1 MPSEPFFCSI
11 YVCKWATKQTLVASK
26 CTVTQD
32 PIKMKYTSQQLNY
45 FRACY
50 IAFNLIPE
58 GLRTIFK
65 QQWDFL
71 YKATPFGKWKDISQ
85 NGCDFYNRE
94 SPINRRKN
102 SRLLAMI
109 QRGNMAEW
117 DTVCLFF
124 AILYSDTIGSTLS
137 PVVRKG
143 VDDLRQFRNDIA
155 HTCDAE
161 LTDADFQ
168 CYVARVMNAFTS
180 LGLPVNKIEDIKN
193 QTDFPTVDSNALK
206 VQADNLNADVQT
218 KEQEAAYN
226 LTSELQSKKK
236 EVETLTHEINSK
248 VESFCILPFKPSH
261 PIIRRVNDVTRIMKK
276 LDELQNDS
284 KGVISTVYLSGIPG
298 CGKSQIA
305 RQVGQ
310 EIFDKRWR
318 EGEDLTFVASLNA
331 ETLDSL
337 AESYCSLAR
346 HFGITDNALANL
358 EASRNLPE
366 KIEYLKTL
374 IFSKTKHFS
383 NWLIIADN
391 VVDLSSVR
399 GDLPPSG
406 GKELG
411 HGQVLIT
418 TQDISSIPVNA
429 PLTYHE
435 SLSKG
440 MYPDEAVNLLRH
452 VSEIQNQEE
461 AEKVAEVLE
470 YHPLALVA
478 AAFYVQTV
486 VVNFSPN
493 YSWANYLRM
502 ETPRR
507 LGFPCH
513 ISLAVEELIRTD
525 RFFKH
530 LFTLLSLHAPEPLN
544 EGEAINHI
552 MNMEEC
558 VDEVD
563 EKQIRTRFRKCSL
576 LLYEQLSGGNVIRVH
591 PIVLDSIKNVI
602 GAYPES
608 QKPLVPSEIKARGRK
623 AMLAYESALKTGK
636 VKVYRARIMFIGQ
649 DRAGKTSLKN
659 SFLGLSFDP
668 KQQSTDG
675 IELDLSK
682 FEVDVDQV
690 SNWKRTDEKQGVSKF
705 VPNLV
710 RMVAGKL
717 EQEEIEVDPAQE
729 KTVSQV
735 SVSKERLTK

>member
-1 MPSEPFFCSI
+1 M
-11 YVCKWATKQTLVASK
+11 
-26 CTVTQD
+26 VTQD
-32 PIKMKYTSQQLNY
+32 PIKMKYTSEQLNY

-50 IAFNLIPE
+50 IAFSLIPE
-58 GLRTIFK
+58 GLRTVFK
-65 QQWDFL
+65 QEWDFL
-71 YKATPFGKWKDISQ
+71 YKATLFGEWKDTPQ
-85 NGCDFYNRE
+85 NGHDFYNKE
-94 SPINRRKN
+94 SRSSRKKN
-102 SRLLAMI
+102 QRLLATI
-109 QRGNMAEW
+109 QEGNTAEW
-117 DTVCLFF
+117 DTVCLCF
-124 AILYSDTIGSTLS
+124 AILYSDTIGRTLS
-137 PVVRKG
+137 PAVGKE
-143 VDDLRQFRNDIA
+143 VDDLRRFRNDLA
-155 HTCDAE
+155 HTTEAG
-161 LTDADFQ
+161 LTDADFRWF
-168 CYVARVMNAFTS
+168 VDRVLNAFTS
-180 LGLPVNKIEDIKN
+180 LGLPVNKINDIKH

-206 VQADNLNADVQT
+206 VQADNFQADLQT
-218 KEQEAAYN
+218 KEIEAYI

-236 EVETLTHEINSK
+236 EVETLTHEINSR
-248 VESFCILPFKPSH
+248 VESFCILTFKPSH
-261 PIIRRVNDVTRIMKK
+261 PIIRRVNDVTKIMKK
-276 LDELQNDS
+276 LDELQNES
-284 KGVISTVYLSGIPG
+284 KGAISTVYLSGFPG

-310 EIFDKRWR
+310 EIFEKRWR
-318 EGEDLTFVASLNA
+318 EGEDLTFVATLNA
-331 ETLDSL
+331 DTLDSL
-337 AESYCSLAR
+337 AESYCCLAR

-358 EASRNLPE
+358 EASRNVPE

-374 IFSKTKHFS
+374 IFSKTKQFS
-383 NWLIIADN
+383 NWLMIVDN

-399 GDLPPSG
+399 GDLPPNG
-406 GKELG
+406 RKELG

-440 MYPDEAVNLLRH
+440 MHPDEAVNLLRH

-470 YHPLALVA
+470 YHPLALAA
-478 AAFYVQTV
+478 AAFYVRTV
-486 VVNFSPN
+486 VVNGSPN
-493 YSWANYLRM
+493 YCWANYLRI
-502 ETPRR
+502 ETLRR

-525 RFFKH
+525 RLFKH
-530 LFTLLSLHAPEPLN
+530 LFTLLSLHAPKPLN
-544 EGEAINHI
+544 EGAAINHV
-552 MNMEEC
+552 MNVEEC

-591 PIVLDSIKNVI
+591 PIVLDAIKNGI
-602 GAYPES
+602 GACPES

-623 AMLAYESALKTGK
+623 AMLAYENALKTGK

-682 FEVDVDQV
+682 FEVDVDQI

-717 EQEEIEVDPAQE
+717 EQEETKVDPAQDDKKE

-735 SVSKERLTK
+735 SVFK

>member
-1 MPSEPFFCSI
+1 M
-11 YVCKWATKQTLVASK
+11 
-26 CTVTQD
+26 VTQD

-45 FRACY
+45 FRSCY
-50 IAFNLIPE
+50 IALNLIPE
-58 GLRTIFK
+58 GLRTVFK
-65 QQWDFL
+65 QEWDFL
-71 YKATPFGKWKDISQ
+71 YKATAFGEWKDTPK
-85 NGCDFYNRE
+85 NGLDFYNRE
-94 SPINRRKN
+94 SRSTHRRN
-102 SRLLAMI
+102 ARVLATI
-109 QRGNMAEW
+109 QEGNTAEW
-117 DTVCLFF
+117 DTSCLFF
-124 AILYSDTIGSTLS
+124 AILFSDTIGCTLS
-137 PVVRKG
+137 PGVRG
-143 VDDLRQFRNDIA
+143 AVDDLRQCRNEIA
-155 HTCDAE
+155 HTSEAG
-161 LTDADFQ
+161 LTDADFR
-168 CYVARVMNAFTS
+168 YFVDRVLNAFQS
-180 LGLPVNKIEDIKN
+180 LGLPVNKINDIKF

-206 VQADNLNADVQT
+206 VQADNFQADNFQADLQT
-218 KEQEAAYN
+218 KEIEAYI

-248 VESFCILPFKPSH
+248 VESFCILTSCKPSH

-318 EGEDLTFVASLNA
+318 EGEDLTFVATLNA

-337 AESYCSLAR
+337 AKSYCRLAR
-346 HFGITDNALANL
+346 HFGITDNALAKL

-374 IFSKTKHFS
+374 IFSKTKQFS
-383 NWLIIADN
+383 NWLIIVDN
-391 VVDLSSVR
+391 VVDLSSVQ
-399 GDLPPSG
+399 GVLPPSG
-406 GKELG
+406 RKELG
-411 HGQVLIT
+411 HGQVFIT

-440 MYPDEAVNLLRH
+440 MHPDEAVNLLRH

-478 AAFYVQTV
+478 AAFYVRTV
-486 VVNFSPN
+486 VVNGSPN
-493 YSWANYLRM
+493 YCWANYLRI
-502 ETPRR
+502 ETLRR
-507 LGFPCH
+507 LRFPCH

-525 RFFKH
+525 RLFKH

-544 EGEAINHI
+544 EGAAINHV

-558 VDEVD
+558 VDKVD

-591 PIVLDSIKNVI
+591 PIVLDAIKNGI
-602 GAYPES
+602 GACPES

-623 AMLAYESALKTGK
+623 AMLAYENALKTGK

-690 SNWKRTDEKQGVSKF
+690 SNWKRADEKQGVSKF

-717 EQEEIEVDPAQE
+717 EQEETEVDPAQDDKKE

-735 SVSKERLTK
+735 SVSK

>member
-1 MPSEPFFCSI
+1 M
-11 YVCKWATKQTLVASK
+11 
-26 CTVTQD
+26 VTQD
-32 PIKMKYTSQQLNY
+32 PIKMKYTSEQLNY

-50 IAFNLIPE
+50 IAFNLIAE
-58 GLRTIFK
+58 GLRTVFK
-65 QQWDFL
+65 QEWDFR
-71 YKATPFGKWKDISQ
+71 YKATLFGEWKDTPQ
-85 NGCDFYNRE
+85 NGHDFYNRE
-94 SPINRRKN
+94 SKSSLRKHY
-102 SRLLAMI
+102 RALRTI
-109 QRGNMAEW
+109 QNGNTAEW

-124 AILYSDTIGSTLS
+124 AILYSDAIGCTLS
-137 PVVRKG
+137 PAVRRA
-143 VDDLRQFRNDIA
+143 VDDLRQFRNEIA
-155 HTCDAE
+155 HTFEAE

-168 CYVARVMNAFTS
+168 SYVGRVLNAFTS
-180 LGLPVNKIEDIKN
+180 LGLPVNKINDIKY

-206 VQADNLNADVQT
+206 VQADNLNADLQT
-218 KEQEAAYN
+218 KEKEAYN

-236 EVETLTHEINSK
+236 EVEPLTHEINSK
-248 VESFCILPFKPSH
+248 VESFCILTFKPSH
-261 PIIRRVNDVTRIMKK
+261 PIIRRVNDVTKIMKK

-284 KGVISTVYLSGIPG
+284 KGAISTVYLSGIPG

-318 EGEDLTFVASLNA
+318 EGEDLTFVATLNA

-374 IFSKTKHFS
+374 IFSKTKQFS
-383 NWLIIADN
+383 NWLIIVDN
-391 VVDLSSVR
+391 VVDLSSVQ

-406 GKELG
+406 RKELG

-440 MYPDEAVNLLRH
+440 MHPDEAVNLLRH

-461 AEKVAEVLE
+461 AEKVAKVLE
-470 YHPLALVA
+470 YQPLALVA

-486 VVNFSPN
+486 VVNGSPN
-493 YSWANYLRM
+493 YCWANYLRM

-525 RFFKH
+525 RLFKH

-544 EGEAINHI
+544 EGAAINHI

-591 PIVLDSIKNVI
+591 PIVLDAIKNGI
-602 GAYPES
+602 GACPES
-608 QKPLVPSEIKARGRK
+608 QKPQVPSEIKARGRK
-623 AMLAYESALKTGK
+623 AILAYENALKTGK

-675 IELDLSK
+675 IETDLSK

-705 VPNLV
+705 LPNLV

-717 EQEEIEVDPAQE
+717 EQEETKVDPAQDDKKE

-735 SVSKERLTK
+735 SVFK

>member
-1 MPSEPFFCSI
+1 M
-11 YVCKWATKQTLVASK
+11 
-26 CTVTQD
+26 VTQD
-32 PIKMKYTSQQLNY
+32 PNKMKYTSEQLNY
-45 FRACY
+45 FRACH
-50 IAFNLIPE
+50 IALNLIPE
-58 GLRTIFK
+58 GLRTVFK
-65 QQWDFL
+65 QEWDFL
-71 YKATPFGKWKDISQ
+71 YKATLFGEWKDTPQ
-85 NGCDFYNRE
+85 NGYDFYNKE
-94 SPINRRKN
+94 SRKSHARN
-102 SRLLAMI
+102 ARLLATI
-109 QRGNMAEW
+109 QGGNTAEW
-117 DTVCLFF
+117 DTVCLIF
-124 AILYSDTIGSTLS
+124 AVLYSDTIGSTLS
-137 PVVRKG
+137 PAVRKE
-143 VDDLRQFRNDIA
+143 VDDLRQFRNDLA
-155 HTCDAE
+155 HTLKAE

-206 VQADNLNADVQT
+206 VQADNLNADLQT
-218 KEQEAAYN
+218 KEQEAYN

-236 EVETLTHEINSK
+236 EVETLTHDINSK
-248 VESFCILPFKPSH
+248 VESFCILTSCKPSH

-318 EGEDLTFVASLNA
+318 EGEDLTFVATLNA

-337 AESYCSLAR
+337 AKSYCRLAR

-374 IFSKTKHFS
+374 IFSKTKQFS
-383 NWLIIADN
+383 NWLIIVDN
-391 VVDLSSVR
+391 VVDLSSVQ

-406 GKELG
+406 RKELG

-429 PLTYHE
+429 DLTYHE

-440 MYPDEAVNLLRH
+440 MHLDEAVNLLRH
-452 VSEIQNQEE
+452 VSKIQNQEE

-486 VVNFSPN
+486 VVNGSPN
-493 YSWANYLRM
+493 YCWANYLRM

-513 ISLAVEELIRTD
+513 ISLAVEELIRSD

-544 EGEAINHI
+544 EGAAINHI

-576 LLYEQLSGGNVIRVH
+576 LLYEQLSGGNVVRVH
-591 PIVLDSIKNVI
+591 PIVLDAIKNVI

-608 QKPLVPSEIKARGRK
+608 QTPQFPSEIKARGRK
-623 AMLAYESALKTGK
+623 AMLAYENALKTGN

-659 SFLGLSFDP
+659 SFLGLPFDRE
-668 KQQSTDG
+668 QQSTDG

-682 FEVDVDQV
+682 FEVAVDQV
-690 SNWKRTDEKQGVSKF
+690 SNWKRTDEKLGVSKF
-705 VPNLV
+705 AHSLA

-717 EQEEIEVDPAQE
+717 EQEQTEDE
-729 KTVSQV
+729 KMEKAMGQV
-735 SVSKERLTK
+735 SVSN

>member
-1 MPSEPFFCSI
+1 M
-11 YVCKWATKQTLVASK
+11 
-26 CTVTQD
+26 VTQD
-32 PIKMKYTSQQLNY
+32 LIKMKYTSEQLNY

-50 IAFNLIPE
+50 IAFNLIAE
-58 GLRTIFK
+58 GLRTVFK
-65 QQWDFL
+65 QEWDFL
-71 YKATPFGKWKDISQ
+71 FKVTPFGEWKDTPQ
-85 NGCDFYNRE
+85 NGRGFYNNE
-94 SPINRRKN
+94 SRINRKRYG
-102 SRLLAMI
+102 RLLAII
-109 QRGNMAEW
+109 QSGNTADW
-117 DTVCLFF
+117 DCSCLFF

-137 PVVRKG
+137 PFVRKA
-143 VDDLRQFRNDIA
+143 VDDLRQIRNDIA
-155 HTCDAE
+155 NTFETA

-168 CYVARVMNAFTS
+168 CYVARVINAFTS
-180 LGLPVNKIEDIKN
+180 LRLPVNEIEDIKN
-193 QTDFPTVDSNALK
+193 QTDFPKVDSNALK
-206 VQADNLNADVQT
+206 VQADNLNADLQT
-218 KEQEAAYN
+218 KEKEGYK
-226 LTSELQSKKK
+226 LTSERLQSKKK
-236 EVETLTHEINSK
+236 NVATTTHEINAR
-248 VESFCILPFKPSH
+248 VESFCILTFTPSH
-261 PIIRRVNDVTRIMKK
+261 PIIRRLNDVTRIMKK
-276 LDELQNDS
+276 LDELQSES
-284 KGVISTVYLSGIPG
+284 KGAISTVYLSGIPG
-298 CGKSQIA
+298 CGKSQIS

-310 EIFDKRWR
+310 EVFDKRWR
-318 EGEDLTFVASLNA
+318 EGEDLTFVATLNA

-358 EASRNLPE
+358 EASRNVPE

-374 IFSKTKHFS
+374 IFSKTKQFS
-383 NWLIIADN
+383 NWLMIVDN

-399 GDLPPSG
+399 GDLPPNG
-406 GKELG
+406 RKELG

-429 PLTYHE
+429 HLTYHE

-440 MYPDEAVNLLRH
+440 MHPDEAVNLLRH
-452 VSEIQNQEE
+452 VSKIQNQEE

-486 VVNFSPN
+486 VVNGSPN

-513 ISLAVEELIRTD
+513 IISLAVEELIRTD

-544 EGEAINHI
+544 EGAAINHI

-563 EKQIRTRFRKCSL
+563 EKQIRTRFRKYSL
-576 LLYEQLSGGNVIRVH
+576 LLYGQLSGGNVIRVH
-591 PIVLDSIKNVI
+591 PIVLDAIKNVI

-608 QKPLVPSEIKARGRK
+608 QTPQVPSEIKARGRK
-623 AMLAYESALKTGK
+623 AMLAYENALKTGK

-717 EQEEIEVDPAQE
+717 EQEETKVDPAQDDKKE

-735 SVSKERLTK
+735 SVFK

>member
-1 MPSEPFFCSI
+1 M
-11 YVCKWATKQTLVASK
+11 
-26 CTVTQD
+26 VTQN
-32 PIKMKYTSQQLNY
+32 PIKMKYSSEQLNY
-45 FRACY
+45 FRACH

-58 GLRTIFK
+58 GLRTVFK
-65 QQWDFL
+65 QEWDFL
-71 YKATPFGKWKDISQ
+71 YKATPFGKWKDTPQ
-85 NGCDFYNRE
+85 NGLDFYNNE
-94 SPINRRKN
+94 SRKSHAKN
-102 SRLLAMI
+102 WRFLTTIKRGTTEEWACTCLL
-109 QRGNMAEW
+109 
-117 DTVCLFF
+117 F
-124 AILYSDTIGSTLS
+124 AILYSDTIGNTLS
-137 PVVRKG
+137 PGIRKE
-143 VDDLRQFRNDIA
+143 VEDLRQVRNNLVHIPWG
-155 HTCDAE
+155 E
-161 LTDADFQ
+161 LTDAEFQ
-168 CYVARVMNAFTS
+168 NYVARVLVAFSS
-180 LGLPVNKIEDIKN
+180 LKLPISDVVDIKN
-193 QTDFPTVDSNALK
+193 QTDFPTVDLNALK
-206 VQADNLNADVQT
+206 VQADNLNADIQT
-218 KEQEAAYN
+218 KEQEAYN

-248 VESFCILPFKPSH
+248 VESFCILTCKPSH
-261 PIIRRVNDVTRIMKK
+261 PIIRRVNDVTRILKK
-276 LDELQNDS
+276 LDELQSES
-284 KGVISTVYLSGIPG
+284 KGAISTIYLSGIPG

-331 ETLDSL
+331 ETSDSL

-374 IFSKTKHFS
+374 IFSKTKQFS
-383 NWLIIADN
+383 NWLIIVDN

-406 GKELG
+406 RKELG

-440 MYPDEAVNLLRH
+440 MHPDEAVNLLRH

-486 VVNFSPN
+486 VVNVSPN

-591 PIVLDSIKNVI
+591 PIVLDPIKNVI
-602 GAYPES
+602 GSYPES

-623 AMLAYESALKTGK
+623 AMLAYENALKTGK

-705 VPNLV
+705 VPSLV

-717 EQEEIEVDPAQE
+717 EQEETEVDPAQNEKKE

-735 SVSKERLTK
+735 SVSK

>member
-1 MPSEPFFCSI
+1 M
-11 YVCKWATKQTLVASK
+11 ATISTTKNHEVAEK
-26 CTVTQD
+26 
-32 PIKMKYTSQQLNY
+32 
-45 FRACY
+45 
-50 IAFNLIPE
+50 
-58 GLRTIFK
+58 
-65 QQWDFL
+65 
-71 YKATPFGKWKDISQ
+71 
-85 NGCDFYNRE
+85 
-94 SPINRRKN
+94 KN
-102 SRLLAMI
+102 QRLLATI
-109 QRGNMAEW
+109 QRGNTAEW

-124 AILYSDTIGSTLS
+124 AILYSDTIGHTLS
-137 PVVRKG
+137 PAVRRE

-155 HTCDAE
+155 HTSGAE

-168 CYVARVMNAFTS
+168 CYVARVLVAFSS
-180 LGLPVNKIEDIKN
+180 LKLPVNDVVDIQN
-193 QTDFPTVDSNALK
+193 QTDFPTVDSNVLK
-206 VQADNLNADVQT
+206 VQADNLNADLQT
-218 KEQEAAYN
+218 KEQEAYN
-226 LTSELQSKKK
+226 LTSEVQSKKE
-236 EVETLTHEINSK
+236 EVETLTLEVNSK
-248 VESFCILPFKPSH
+248 VESFCILTFKPSH

-284 KGVISTVYLSGIPG
+284 KGAISTIFLSGIPG

-318 EGEDLTFVASLNA
+318 EGEDLTFVATLNA

-337 AESYCSLAR
+337 AKSYCRLAR

-374 IFSKTKHFS
+374 IFSKTKQFS
-383 NWLIIADN
+383 NWLMIVDN
-391 VVDLSSVR
+391 VVDLSSVQ

-406 GKELG
+406 RKELG

-429 PLTYHE
+429 HLTYHE

-440 MYPDEAVNLLRH
+440 MHPDEAVNLLRH
-452 VSEIQNQEE
+452 VSKIQNQEE

-486 VVNFSPN
+486 VVNGSPN
-493 YSWANYLRM
+493 YCWANYLRM

-513 ISLAVEELIRTD
+513 ISLAVEELIRSD

-544 EGEAINHI
+544 EGAAINHI

-591 PIVLDSIKNVI
+591 PIVLDAIKNVI

-608 QKPLVPSEIKARGRK
+608 QTPQVPSEIKARGRK
-623 AMLAYESALKTGK
+623 AMLAYENALKTGK

-717 EQEEIEVDPAQE
+717 EQEETKVDPAQDDKKE

-735 SVSKERLTK
+735 SVSKATECRTFMKTAF

>member
-1 MPSEPFFCSI
+1 M
-11 YVCKWATKQTLVASK
+11 ATISTIKNHEVAEK
-26 CTVTQD
+26 
-32 PIKMKYTSQQLNY
+32 
-45 FRACY
+45 
-50 IAFNLIPE
+50 
-58 GLRTIFK
+58 
-65 QQWDFL
+65 
-71 YKATPFGKWKDISQ
+71 
-85 NGCDFYNRE
+85 
-94 SPINRRKN
+94 KN
-102 SRLLAMI
+102 QRLLATI
-109 QRGNMAEW
+109 QRGNTAEW

-124 AILYSDTIGSTLS
+124 AILYSDTIGHTLS
-137 PVVRKG
+137 PAVRRE

-155 HTCDAE
+155 HTSGAE

-168 CYVARVMNAFTS
+168 CYVARVLVAFSS
-180 LGLPVNKIEDIKN
+180 LKLPVNDVVDIQN
-193 QTDFPTVDSNALK
+193 QTDFPTVDSNVLK
-206 VQADNLNADVQT
+206 VQADNLNADLQT
-218 KEQEAAYN
+218 KEQEAYN
-226 LTSELQSKKK
+226 LTSEVQSKKE
-236 EVETLTHEINSK
+236 EVETLTLEVNSK
-248 VESFCILPFKPSH
+248 VESFCILTFKPSH

-284 KGVISTVYLSGIPG
+284 KGAISTIFLSGIPG

-318 EGEDLTFVASLNA
+318 EGEDLTFVATLNA

-337 AESYCSLAR
+337 AKSYCSLAR
-346 HFGITDNALANL
+346 QFGITDNALANL
-358 EASRNLPE
+358 EASRNLPQ

-374 IFSKTKHFS
+374 IFSKTKQFS
-383 NWLIIADN
+383 NWLIIVD
-391 VVDLSSVR
+391 VVDLSSVQ

-406 GKELG
+406 RKELG

-429 PLTYHE
+429 HLTYHE

-440 MYPDEAVNLLRH
+440 MHPDEAVNLLRH
-452 VSEIQNQEE
+452 VSKIQNQEE

-486 VVNFSPN
+486 VVNGSPN
-493 YSWANYLRM
+493 YCWANYLRM

-513 ISLAVEELIRTD
+513 ISLAVEELIRSD

-544 EGEAINHI
+544 EGAAINHI

-591 PIVLDSIKNVI
+591 PIVLDAIKNVI

-608 QKPLVPSEIKARGRK
+608 QTPQVPSEIKARGRK
-623 AMLAYESALKTGK
+623 AMLAYENALKTGK

-717 EQEEIEVDPAQE
+717 EQEETEVDPAQDDKKE

-735 SVSKERLTK
+735 SVSKATECRTFMKTAF

>member
-1 MPSEPFFCSI
+1 M
-11 YVCKWATKQTLVASK
+11 
-26 CTVTQD
+26 VTQD

-45 FRACY
+45 FRACH

-58 GLRTIFK
+58 GLRTVFK
-65 QQWDFL
+65 QEWDFL
-71 YKATPFGKWKDISQ
+71 YKATGFGEWKDTPQ
-85 NGCDFYNRE
+85 NGLDFCNRE
-94 SPINRRKN
+94 PLSTRRRN
-102 SRLLAMI
+102 ARVLATI
-109 QRGNMAEW
+109 QRGNTAEW

-124 AILYSDTIGSTLS
+124 AILYSDAIGSRLS
-137 PVVRKG
+137 PQVRKG
-143 VDDLRQFRNDIA
+143 VDDLRQFRNNIV
-155 HTCDAE
+155 HTPE
-161 LTDADFQ
+161 GKLTDAEFQ
-168 CYVARVMNAFTS
+168 NYVAIVLAAFTS
-180 LGLPVNKIEDIKN
+180 LSLPIYEVDDIRN
-193 QTDFPTVDSNALK
+193 QTDFPLTADVDALK
-206 VQADNLNADVQT
+206 VQADNLNADLQT
-218 KEQEAAYN
+218 KEQEAYN

-248 VESFCILPFKPSH
+248 VESFCILTFKPSH
-261 PIIRRVNDVTRIMKK
+261 PTIRRVNDVTKIMKK

-284 KGVISTVYLSGIPG
+284 KGAISTIYLSGIPG

-318 EGEDLTFVASLNA
+318 EGEDLTFVATLNA

-337 AESYCSLAR
+337 AKSYCSLAR

-374 IFSKTKHFS
+374 IFSKTKQFS
-383 NWLIIADN
+383 NWLIIVDN
-391 VVDLSSVR
+391 VVDLSSVQ

-406 GKELG
+406 RKELG
-411 HGQVLIT
+411 HGQVLIA

-440 MYPDEAVNLLRH
+440 MHPDEAVNLLRH

-461 AEKVAEVLE
+461 AEKVAKALE
-470 YHPLALVA
+470 YQPLALVA

-486 VVNFSPN
+486 VVNGSPN
-493 YSWANYLRM
+493 YCWANYLRM

-525 RFFKH
+525 RLFKH

-544 EGEAINHI
+544 EGAAINHI

-591 PIVLDSIKNVI
+591 PIVLDAIKNVI

-608 QKPLVPSEIKARGRK
+608 QTPQVCTV
-623 AMLAYESALKTGK
+623 ALCNN
-636 VKVYRARIMFIGQ
+636 R
-649 DRAGKTSLKN
+649 
-659 SFLGLSFDP
+659 
-668 KQQSTDG
+668 
-675 IELDLSK
+675 
-682 FEVDVDQV
+682 
-690 SNWKRTDEKQGVSKF
+690 RT
-705 VPNLV
+705 L
-710 RMVAGKL
+710 
-717 EQEEIEVDPAQE
+717 
-729 KTVSQV
+729 
-735 SVSKERLTK
+735 

>member
-1 MPSEPFFCSI
+1 
-11 YVCKWATKQTLVASK
+11 
-26 CTVTQD
+26 
-32 PIKMKYTSQQLNY
+32 MKYTSQQLNY
-45 FRACY
+45 FRACH

-58 GLRTIFK
+58 GLRTVFK
-65 QQWDFL
+65 QEWDFL
-71 YKATPFGKWKDISQ
+71 YKATAFGEWKDTPK
-85 NGCDFYNRE
+85 NGLDFYNNE
-94 SPINRRKN
+94 SLINHKRYR
-102 SRLLAMI
+102 RLLAII
-109 QRGNMAEW
+109 QSGNTAEW
-117 DTVCLFF
+117 DCTCLFF
-124 AILYSDTIGSTLS
+124 AILYSDTIGKTLS
-137 PVVRKG
+137 PGIMKE
-143 VDDLRQFRNDIA
+143 VDDLREVRNAIA
-155 HTCDAE
+155 HKNDAE
-161 LTDADFQ
+161 LIDADFQ
-168 CYVARVMNAFTS
+168 NFVGRVLNAFTS
-180 LGLPVNKIEDIKN
+180 LGLPVNKINDIKH

-206 VQADNLNADVQT
+206 VQADNFQADLQT
-218 KEQEAAYN
+218 KEIEAYI

-248 VESFCILPFKPSH
+248 VESFCILTSCKPSH

-318 EGEDLTFVASLNA
+318 EGEDLTFVATLNA

-337 AESYCSLAR
+337 AKSYCRLAR
-346 HFGITDNALANL
+346 HFGITDNALAKL

-374 IFSKTKHFS
+374 IFSKTKQFC
-383 NWLIIADN
+383 NWLIIVDN
-391 VVDLSSVR
+391 VVDLSSVQ

-406 GKELG
+406 RKELG

-440 MYPDEAVNLLRH
+440 MHLDEAVNLLRH
-452 VSEIQNQEE
+452 VSKIQNQEE

-486 VVNFSPN
+486 VVNGSPN
-493 YSWANYLRM
+493 YCWANYLRM

-525 RFFKH
+525 RLFKH
-530 LFTLLSLHAPEPLN
+530 LFTLLSLHAPKPLN
-544 EGEAINHI
+544 EGAAINHV
-552 MNMEEC
+552 MNVEEC

-591 PIVLDSIKNVI
+591 PIVLDAIKNGI
-602 GAYPES
+602 GACPES

-623 AMLAYESALKTGK
+623 AMLAYENALKTGK

-690 SNWKRTDEKQGVSKF
+690 SNWKCTDEKQGVSKF

-717 EQEEIEVDPAQE
+717 KQEETRVDPAQDDKKE
-729 KTVSQV
+729 KTVGQV
-735 SVSKERLTK
+735 SVFK

>member
-1 MPSEPFFCSI
+1 M
-11 YVCKWATKQTLVASK
+11 
-26 CTVTQD
+26 VTQD
-32 PIKMKYTSQQLNY
+32 LIKMKYTSEQLNY

-50 IAFNLIPE
+50 IAFNLIAE
-58 GLRTIFK
+58 GLRTVFK
-65 QQWDFL
+65 QEWDFL
-71 YKATPFGKWKDISQ
+71 FKVTPFGEWKDTPQ
-85 NGCDFYNRE
+85 NGRGFYNNE
-94 SPINRRKN
+94 SRINRKRYG
-102 SRLLAMI
+102 RLLAII
-109 QRGNMAEW
+109 QSGNTADW
-117 DTVCLFF
+117 DCSCLFF

-137 PVVRKG
+137 PFVRKA
-143 VDDLRQFRNDIA
+143 VDDLRQIRNDIA
-155 HTCDAE
+155 NTFETA

-168 CYVARVMNAFTS
+168 CYVARVINAFTS
-180 LGLPVNKIEDIKN
+180 LRLPVNEIEDIKN
-193 QTDFPTVDSNALK
+193 QTDFPKVDSNALK
-206 VQADNLNADVQT
+206 VQADNLNADLQT
-218 KEQEAAYN
+218 KEKEGYK
-226 LTSELQSKKK
+226 LTSERLQSKKK
-236 EVETLTHEINSK
+236 NVATTTHEINAR
-248 VESFCILPFKPSH
+248 VESFCILTFTPSH
-261 PIIRRVNDVTRIMKK
+261 PIIRRLNDVTRIMKK
-276 LDELQNDS
+276 LDELQSES
-284 KGVISTVYLSGIPG
+284 KGAISTVYLSGIPG
-298 CGKSQIA
+298 CGKSQIS

-310 EIFDKRWR
+310 EVFDKRWR
-318 EGEDLTFVASLNA
+318 EGEDLTFVATLNA

-358 EASRNLPE
+358 EASRNVPE

-374 IFSKTKHFS
+374 IFSKTKQFS
-383 NWLIIADN
+383 NWLMIVDN

-399 GDLPPSG
+399 GDLPPNG
-406 GKELG
+406 RKELG

-429 PLTYHE
+429 HLTYHE

-440 MYPDEAVNLLRH
+440 MHPDEAVNLLRH
-452 VSEIQNQEE
+452 VSKIQNQEE

-486 VVNFSPN
+486 VVNGSPN

-513 ISLAVEELIRTD
+513 IISLAVEELIRTD

-544 EGEAINHI
+544 EGVAINHI

-591 PIVLDSIKNVI
+591 PIVLDAIKNVI

-608 QKPLVPSEIKARGRK
+608 QTPQVPSEIKARGRK
-623 AMLAYESALKTGK
+623 AMLAYENALKTGK

-682 FEVDVDQV
+682 FEVDVDQI

-717 EQEEIEVDPAQE
+717 EQEETKVDPAQDDKKE

-735 SVSKERLTK
+735 SVFK

>member
-1 MPSEPFFCSI
+1 M
-11 YVCKWATKQTLVASK
+11 
-26 CTVTQD
+26 VTQD

-50 IAFNLIPE
+50 IAMNLIPE
-58 GLRTIFK
+58 GLRTVFK
-65 QQWDFL
+65 QEWDFL
-71 YKATPFGKWKDISQ
+71 YKATGFGEWKDTPK
-85 NGCDFYNRE
+85 NGLDFYNRE
-94 SPINRRKN
+94 SRSTRRRN
-102 SRLLAMI
+102 TRVFATI
-109 QRGNMAEW
+109 QEGNTAEW
-117 DTVCLFF
+117 DTSCLFF
-124 AILYSDTIGSTLS
+124 AILYSDTIGCNLS
-137 PVVRKG
+137 PCVRRE
-143 VDDLRQFRNDIA
+143 VDDLRQCRNEIA
-155 HTCDAE
+155 HTSEAG

-168 CYVARVMNAFTS
+168 CFVDRVLNAFTS
-180 LGLPVNKIEDIKN
+180 LGVPVNKIYDIKN

-206 VQADNLNADVQT
+206 VQADNFQADNFQADLQT
-218 KEQEAAYN
+218 KEIEAYI
-226 LTSELQSKKK
+226 LTSEFQSKKK

-248 VESFCILPFKPSH
+248 VESFCILTFKPSH
-261 PIIRRVNDVTRIMKK
+261 PIIRRVNDVTKIMKK
-276 LDELQNDS
+276 LDELQNES
-284 KGVISTVYLSGIPG
+284 KGAISTIYLSGIPG

-318 EGEDLTFVASLNA
+318 EGEDLTFVATLNA
-331 ETLDSL
+331 DTLDSL
-337 AESYCSLAR
+337 VESYCSLAR
-346 HFGITDNALANL
+346 HFGIRDNALANL
-358 EASRNLPE
+358 EASRNPPE
-366 KIEYLKTL
+366 KFEFLKTL
-374 IFSKTKHFS
+374 IFSKTKQFS
-383 NWLIIADN
+383 NWLLIVDN
-391 VVDLSSVR
+391 VVDLSSVQ
-399 GDLPPSG
+399 GVLPPSG
-406 GKELG
+406 TKELG

-440 MYPDEAVNLLRH
+440 MHPDEAVNLLRH
-452 VSEIQNQEE
+452 VSEIQNQKE

-470 YHPLALVA
+470 YQPLALVA
-478 AAFYVQTV
+478 AAFHVRTV
-486 VVNFSPN
+486 VVNGSPN
-493 YSWANYLRM
+493 YCWTNYLRM

-544 EGEAINHI
+544 EGAAINHI

-576 LLYEQLSGGNVIRVH
+576 LLYEQLSGGNVVRVH
-591 PIVLDSIKNVI
+591 PIVLDAIKNVI

-608 QKPLVPSEIKARGRK
+608 QTPQFPSEIKARGRK
-623 AMLAYESALKTGK
+623 AMLAYENALKTGK

-705 VPNLV
+705 VPSLV

-717 EQEEIEVDPAQE
+717 EQEETEVDSAQDDKKE

-735 SVSKERLTK
+735 SVSK

>member
-1 MPSEPFFCSI
+1 M
-11 YVCKWATKQTLVASK
+11 
-26 CTVTQD
+26 VTQD
-32 PIKMKYTSQQLNY
+32 PIKMKYTSEQLNY

-50 IAFNLIPE
+50 IAFSLIPE
-58 GLRTIFK
+58 GLRTVFK
-65 QQWDFL
+65 QEWDFL
-71 YKATPFGKWKDISQ
+71 YKATLFGEWKDIPQ
-85 NGCDFYNRE
+85 NGHDFYNKE
-94 SPINRRKN
+94 SRSSRKKN
-102 SRLLAMI
+102 QRLLSII
-109 QRGNMAEW
+109 QRGNTAEW

-124 AILYSDTIGSTLS
+124 AILYSDAIGHTLS
-137 PVVRKG
+137 PAVRRE

-155 HTCDAE
+155 HTSGAE
-161 LTDADFQ
+161 LTDADFR
-168 CYVARVMNAFTS
+168 CYVSRVLVAFSS
-180 LGLPVNKIEDIKN
+180 LKLPVNDVVDIQN

-206 VQADNLNADVQT
+206 VQADNLNADLQT
-218 KEQEAAYN
+218 KEQEAYN
-226 LTSELQSKKK
+226 LTSEVQSKKK
-236 EVETLTHEINSK
+236 EVETLTLEVNSK
-248 VESFCILPFKPSH
+248 VESFCILTFKPSH

-318 EGEDLTFVASLNA
+318 EGEDLTFVATLNA

-337 AESYCSLAR
+337 AKSYCSLAR
-346 HFGITDNALANL
+346 HFGITDNALAYL
-358 EASRNLPE
+358 EASRNLPQ

-374 IFSKTKHFS
+374 IFSKTKQFS
-383 NWLIIADN
+383 NWLIIVDN
-391 VVDLSSVR
+391 VVDLSSVQ
-399 GDLPPSG
+399 GDLLPSG
-406 GKELG
+406 RKELG

-440 MYPDEAVNLLRH
+440 MHPDEAVNLLRH

-486 VVNFSPN
+486 VVNGSPN
-493 YSWANYLRM
+493 YCWANYLRM

-513 ISLAVEELIRTD
+513 ISLAVEELIRSD

-544 EGEAINHI
+544 EGAAINHI

-591 PIVLDSIKNVI
+591 QIVLDVIKNVI

-623 AMLAYESALKTGK
+623 AMLAYENALKTGK

-690 SNWKRTDEKQGVSKF
+690 SNWKCTDEKQGVSKF
-705 VPNLV
+705 VHKLV

-717 EQEEIEVDPAQE
+717 EQEETEVDPAQDDKKE

-735 SVSKERLTK
+735 SVFKERLTK

>member
-1 MPSEPFFCSI
+1 M
-11 YVCKWATKQTLVASK
+11 
-26 CTVTQD
+26 VTQD
-32 PIKMKYTSQQLNY
+32 PVKMKYTSQQLNY

-58 GLRTIFK
+58 GLRTVFR
-65 QQWDFL
+65 QEWDFR
-71 YKATPFGKWKDISQ
+71 YKATPFGEWKDTSQ
-85 NGCDFYNRE
+85 NGFNFYSKE
-94 SPINRRKN
+94 SRK
-102 SRLLAMI
+102 SRLKNGRVLAII
-109 QRGNMAEW
+109 QGGNTAEW

-124 AILYSDTIGSTLS
+124 AILYSDAIGSTLS
-137 PVVRKG
+137 PQVRNG
-143 VDDLRQFRNDIA
+143 VDDLRQFRNNIV
-155 HTCDAE
+155 HTPE
-161 LTDADFQ
+161 GKLTDAEFQ
-168 CYVARVMNAFTS
+168 NYVAIVLAAFTS
-180 LGLPVNKIEDIKN
+180 LNLPIYEVDDIRN
-193 QTDFPTVDSNALK
+193 QTDFPLTADVDALK
-206 VQADNLNADVQT
+206 VQADNLNADLQT
-218 KEQEAAYN
+218 KEQEAYN

-318 EGEDLTFVASLNA
+318 EGEDLTFVATLNA

-337 AESYCSLAR
+337 AKSYCRLAR

-374 IFSKTKHFS
+374 IFSKTKQFS
-383 NWLIIADN
+383 NWLIIVDN

-399 GDLPPSG
+399 SDLPPSG
-406 GKELG
+406 SKELG

-440 MYPDEAVNLLRH
+440 MHLDEAVNLLRH
-452 VSEIQNQEE
+452 VSKIQNQEE

-478 AAFYVQTV
+478 AASYVQTV
-486 VVNFSPN
+486 VVNGSPN

-513 ISLAVEELIRTD
+513 IISLAVEELIRTD
-525 RFFKH
+525 RYFKH
-530 LFTLLSLHAPEPLN
+530 LFILLSLRAPEPLN
-544 EGEAINHI
+544 EGAAINHI

-591 PIVLDSIKNVI
+591 PIVLDAIKNVI

-608 QKPLVPSEIKARGRK
+608 QTPQVPSEIKARGRK
-623 AMLAYESALKTGK
+623 AMLAYENALKTGK

-682 FEVDVDQV
+682 FEVDVDQL

-705 VPNLV
+705 VPSLV

-717 EQEEIEVDPAQE
+717 EQEETKVDPAQDDKKE

-735 SVSKERLTK
+735 SVFK

>member
-1 MPSEPFFCSI
+1 
-11 YVCKWATKQTLVASK
+11 
-26 CTVTQD
+26 
-32 PIKMKYTSQQLNY
+32 MKYTSQQLNY

-58 GLRTIFK
+58 GLRTVFR
-65 QQWDFL
+65 QEWDFR
-71 YKATPFGKWKDISQ
+71 YKATPFGEWKDTPQ
-85 NGCDFYNRE
+85 NGFNFYSKE
-94 SPINRRKN
+94 SRK
-102 SRLLAMI
+102 SRLKNGRVLAII
-109 QRGNMAEW
+109 QAGNTAEW

-124 AILYSDTIGSTLS
+124 AILYSDAIGSTLC
-137 PVVRKG
+137 PLVRNG
-143 VDDLRQFRNDIA
+143 VDDLRQFRNNIV
-155 HTCDAE
+155 HTPE
-161 LTDADFQ
+161 GKLTDAEFQ
-168 CYVARVMNAFTS
+168 NYVAIVLAAFTS
-180 LGLPVNKIEDIKN
+180 LNLPIYDVDDIRN
-193 QTDFPTVDSNALK
+193 QTDFPLTADVDALK
-206 VQADNLNADVQT
+206 VQADNLNADLQT
-218 KEQEAAYN
+218 KEQEAYN

-248 VESFCILPFKPSH
+248 VESFCILTCKPSH
-261 PIIRRVNDVTRIMKK
+261 PIIRRVNDVTRILKK
-276 LDELQNDS
+276 LDELQNES
-284 KGVISTVYLSGIPG
+284 KGAISTIYLSGIPG

-374 IFSKTKHFS
+374 IFSKTKQFS
-383 NWLIIADN
+383 NWLIIVDN
-391 VVDLSSVR
+391 VVDLSSVQ

-406 GKELG
+406 RKELG

-440 MYPDEAVNLLRH
+440 MHLDEAVNLLRH
-452 VSEIQNQEE
+452 VSKIQNQEE

-478 AAFYVQTV
+478 AAFYVQNV

-507 LGFPCH
+507 RGFPCH

-623 AMLAYESALKTGK
+623 AMLAYENALKTGK

-659 SFLGLSFDP
+659 SFSGLSFDP
-668 KQQSTDG
+668 KQQSTD
-675 IELDLSK
+675 
-682 FEVDVDQV
+682 
-690 SNWKRTDEKQGVSKF
+690 
-705 VPNLV
+705 
-710 RMVAGKL
+710 
-717 EQEEIEVDPAQE
+717 
-729 KTVSQV
+729 
-735 SVSKERLTK
+735 

>member
-1 MPSEPFFCSI
+1 M
-11 YVCKWATKQTLVASK
+11 
-26 CTVTQD
+26 VTQN
-32 PIKMKYTSQQLNY
+32 PIKMKYSSEQLNY
-45 FRACY
+45 FRACH

-58 GLRTIFK
+58 GLRTVFK
-65 QQWDFL
+65 QEWDFL
-71 YKATPFGKWKDISQ
+71 YKATPFGKWKDTPQ
-85 NGCDFYNRE
+85 NGLDFYNNE
-94 SPINRRKN
+94 SRKSHAKN
-102 SRLLAMI
+102 WRFLTTIKRGTTEEWACTCLL
-109 QRGNMAEW
+109 
-117 DTVCLFF
+117 F
-124 AILYSDTIGSTLS
+124 AILYSDTIGNTLS
-137 PVVRKG
+137 PGIRKE
-143 VDDLRQFRNDIA
+143 VEDLRQVRNNLVHIPWG
-155 HTCDAE
+155 E
-161 LTDADFQ
+161 LTDAEFQ
-168 CYVARVMNAFTS
+168 NYVARVLVAFSS
-180 LGLPVNKIEDIKN
+180 LKLPISDVVDIKN
-193 QTDFPTVDSNALK
+193 QTDFPTVDLNALK
-206 VQADNLNADVQT
+206 VQADNLNADIQT
-218 KEQEAAYN
+218 KEQEAYN

-248 VESFCILPFKPSH
+248 VESFCILTCKPSH
-261 PIIRRVNDVTRIMKK
+261 PIIRRVNDVTRILKK
-276 LDELQNDS
+276 LDELQSES
-284 KGVISTVYLSGIPG
+284 KGAISSIYLSGIPG

-331 ETLDSL
+331 ETSDSL

-374 IFSKTKHFS
+374 IFSKTKQFS
-383 NWLIIADN
+383 NWLIIVDN

-406 GKELG
+406 RKELG

-440 MYPDEAVNLLRH
+440 MHPDEAVNLLRH
-452 VSEIQNQEE
+452 VSKIQNQEE

-486 VVNFSPN
+486 VVNGSPN
-493 YSWANYLRM
+493 YCWANYLRM
-502 ETPRR
+502 ETLRG

-525 RFFKH
+525 RFLKH

-544 EGEAINHI
+544 EGAAINHI

-563 EKQIRTRFRKCSL
+563 EKQMRTRFRKCSL

-591 PIVLDSIKNVI
+591 PIVLDPIKNVI

-623 AMLAYESALKTGK
+623 AMLAYENALKTGK

-705 VPNLV
+705 VPSLV

-717 EQEEIEVDPAQE
+717 EQEETEVDPAQNEKKE

-735 SVSKERLTK
+735 SVSK

>member
-1 MPSEPFFCSI
+1 M
-11 YVCKWATKQTLVASK
+11 VASK

-32 PIKMKYTSQQLNY
+32 PIKMKYTSEQLNY
-45 FRACY
+45 FRACH

-58 GLRTIFK
+58 GLRTVFK
-65 QQWDFL
+65 QEWDFL
-71 YKATPFGKWKDISQ
+71 YKATPYGEWKNIPK
-85 NGCDFYNRE
+85 NGHDFYYNE
-94 SPINRRKN
+94 SRRSRVKN
-102 SRLLAMI
+102 VRLLATM
-109 QRGNMAEW
+109 RMGNTAEW
-117 DTVCLFF
+117 DSSCLIF
-124 AILYSDTIGSTLS
+124 AVLYSDTIGTTLS
-137 PVVRKG
+137 PFVRKE
-143 VDDLRQFRNDIA
+143 VDDLRQFRNIIV
-155 HTCDAE
+155 HTPGGK
-161 LTDADFQ
+161 LTDAEFQ
-168 CYVARVMNAFTS
+168 NYVARVLLAFSS
-180 LGLPVNKIEDIKN
+180 LKLPINDVVDIQN

-206 VQADNLNADVQT
+206 VQADNLNADLQT
-218 KEQEAAYN
+218 KEKEAYN

-248 VESFCILPFKPSH
+248 IESFCILTSCKPSH
-261 PIIRRVNDVTRIMKK
+261 AIIRRVNDVTRILKK
-276 LDELQNDS
+276 LDELQNES
-284 KGVISTVYLSGIPG
+284 KGAISTIYLSGIPG

-346 HFGITDNALANL
+346 HFGITDNALAYL

-374 IFSKTKHFS
+374 IFSKTKQFS
-383 NWLIIADN
+383 NWLVIVDN

-406 GKELG
+406 SRELG

-440 MYPDEAVNLLRH
+440 MHPDEAVNLLRH
-452 VSEIQNQEE
+452 VSKIQNQEE

-486 VVNFSPN
+486 VVNGSPN
-493 YSWANYLRM
+493 YCWANYLRM
-502 ETPRR
+502 ETLRG

-525 RFFKH
+525 RYFKH
-530 LFTLLSLHAPEPLN
+530 LFTLLSLYAPEPLN
-544 EGEAINHI
+544 EGAAINHI

-591 PIVLDSIKNVI
+591 QIVLDVIKNVI

-623 AMLAYESALKTGK
+623 AMLAYENALKTGK

-690 SNWKRTDEKQGVSKF
+690 SNWKCTDEKQGVSKF
-705 VPNLV
+705 VHKLV

-717 EQEEIEVDPAQE
+717 EQEETEVDPAQDDKKE

-735 SVSKERLTK
+735 SVFKERLTK

>member
-1 MPSEPFFCSI
+1 
-11 YVCKWATKQTLVASK
+11 
-26 CTVTQD
+26 
-32 PIKMKYTSQQLNY
+32 MKYTSQQLNY
-45 FRACY
+45 FRACH

-58 GLRTIFK
+58 GLRTVFK
-65 QQWDFL
+65 QEWDFL
-71 YKATPFGKWKDISQ
+71 YKATAFGEWKDTPK
-85 NGCDFYNRE
+85 NGLDFYNNE
-94 SPINRRKN
+94 SRIKHKRYG
-102 SRLLAMI
+102 RLLAII
-109 QRGNMAEW
+109 QSGNTAEW
-117 DTVCLFF
+117 DCTCLFF
-124 AILYSDTIGSTLS
+124 AILYSDTIGKTLS
-137 PVVRKG
+137 PGIMKE
-143 VDDLRQFRNDIA
+143 VDDLREVRNAIA
-155 HTCDAE
+155 HKNDAE
-161 LTDADFQ
+161 LIDADFQ
-168 CYVARVMNAFTS
+168 NFVGRVLNAFTS
-180 LGLPVNKIEDIKN
+180 LGLPVNKINDIKH

-206 VQADNLNADVQT
+206 VQADNFQADLQT
-218 KEQEAAYN
+218 KEIEAYI

-236 EVETLTHEINSK
+236 EVETLTHEINSR
-248 VESFCILPFKPSH
+248 VESFCILTFKPSH
-261 PIIRRVNDVTRIMKK
+261 PIIRRVNDVTKIMKK
-276 LDELQNDS
+276 LDELQNES
-284 KGVISTVYLSGIPG
+284 KGAISTVYLSGFPG

-310 EIFDKRWR
+310 EIFEKRWR
-318 EGEDLTFVASLNA
+318 EGEDLTFVATLNA
-331 ETLDSL
+331 DTLDSL
-337 AESYCSLAR
+337 VESYCCLAR

-358 EASRNLPE
+358 EASRNPPE
-366 KIEYLKTL
+366 KLEFLKTL
-374 IFSKTKHFS
+374 IFSKTKQFS
-383 NWLIIADN
+383 NWLIIVDN
-391 VVDLSSVR
+391 VVDLSSVQ

-406 GKELG
+406 RKELG

-440 MYPDEAVNLLRH
+440 MHLDEAVNLLRH
-452 VSEIQNQEE
+452 VSKIQNQEE

-486 VVNFSPN
+486 VVNGSPN
-493 YSWANYLRM
+493 YCWANYLRM

-513 ISLAVEELIRTD
+513 ISLAVEELIRSD
-525 RFFKH
+525 RFLKH

-544 EGEAINHI
+544 EGAAINHI

-576 LLYEQLSGGNVIRVH
+576 LLYEQLSGGNVVRVH
-591 PIVLDSIKNVI
+591 PIVLDAIKNVI

-608 QKPLVPSEIKARGRK
+608 QTPQFPSEVKARGRK
-623 AMLAYESALKTGK
+623 AMLAYENALKTGK

-675 IELDLSK
+675 IELDLPK

-690 SNWKRTDEKQGVSKF
+690 INWKRTDEKQGVSKF
-705 VPNLV
+705 VPSLV

-717 EQEEIEVDPAQE
+717 EQEETKVDPAQDDKKE

-735 SVSKERLTK
+735 SVFK

>member
-1 MPSEPFFCSI
+1 M
-11 YVCKWATKQTLVASK
+11 
-26 CTVTQD
+26 VTQD
-32 PIKMKYTSQQLNY
+32 LIKMKYTWEQLNY
-45 FRACY
+45 FRASY
-50 IAFNLIPE
+50 IAFNLIAE
-58 GLRTIFK
+58 GLRTVFK
-65 QQWDFL
+65 QEWDFL
-71 YKATPFGKWKDISQ
+71 FKATPFGEWKDTPQ
-85 NGCDFYNRE
+85 NGRGFYNNE
-94 SPINRRKN
+94 SRINHKRYG
-102 SRLLAMI
+102 RLLAII
-109 QRGNMAEW
+109 QSGNTAEW
-117 DTVCLFF
+117 DCSCLFF

-137 PVVRKG
+137 PFVGKA
-143 VDDLRQFRNDIA
+143 VDDLRQIRNEIA
-155 HTCDAE
+155 NTFETA

-168 CYVARVMNAFTS
+168 CYVARVINAFTS
-180 LGLPVNKIEDIKN
+180 LRLPVNEIEDIKN
-193 QTDFPTVDSNALK
+193 QTDFPTAETNALK
-206 VQADNLNADVQT
+206 VQADNLNADLQT
-218 KEQEAAYN
+218 KQQEAYK
-226 LTSELQSKKK
+226 LTSERLQSKKK
-236 EVETLTHEINSK
+236 NVATTTHEINAR
-248 VESFCILPFKPSH
+248 VESFCILTFTPSH
-261 PIIRRVNDVTRIMKK
+261 PIIRRLNDVTRIMKK
-276 LDELQNDS
+276 LDELQSES
-284 KGVISTVYLSGIPG
+284 KGAISTVYLSGIPG

-318 EGEDLTFVASLNA
+318 EGEDLTFVATLNA

-358 EASRNLPE
+358 EASRNVPE

-374 IFSKTKHFS
+374 IFSKTKQFS
-383 NWLIIADN
+383 NWLMIVDN

-399 GDLPPSG
+399 GDLPPNG
-406 GKELG
+406 RKELG

-429 PLTYHE
+429 HLTYHE

-440 MYPDEAVNLLRH
+440 MHPDEAVNLLRH
-452 VSEIQNQEE
+452 VSKIQNQEE

-486 VVNFSPN
+486 VVNGSPN

-513 ISLAVEELIRTD
+513 IISLAVEELIRTD
-525 RFFKH
+525 RYFKH

-544 EGEAINHI
+544 EGAAINHI

-591 PIVLDSIKNVI
+591 PIVLDAIKNVI

-608 QKPLVPSEIKARGRK
+608 QTPQVPSEIKARGRK
-623 AMLAYESALKTGK
+623 AMLAYENALKTGK

-705 VPNLV
+705 VPSLV

-717 EQEEIEVDPAQE
+717 EQEETKVDPAQDDKKE

-735 SVSKERLTK
+735 SVFK

>member
-1 MPSEPFFCSI
+1 M
-11 YVCKWATKQTLVASK
+11 
-26 CTVTQD
+26 VTQD
-32 PIKMKYTSQQLNY
+32 PIKMKYTSEQLNY
-45 FRACY
+45 FRACH
-50 IAFNLIPE
+50 IAFNLIAE
-58 GLRTIFK
+58 GLRTVFK
-65 QQWDFL
+65 QEWDFL
-71 YKATPFGKWKDISQ
+71 YKATGFGEWKDTPQ
-85 NGCDFYNRE
+85 NGLDFCNRE
-94 SPINRRKN
+94 PLSTRRRN
-102 SRLLAMI
+102 ARVLATI
-109 QRGNMAEW
+109 QRGNTAEW

-124 AILYSDTIGSTLS
+124 AILYSDTIGLTMSAA
-137 PVVRKG
+137 VRRQ

-155 HTCDAE
+155 HTRDAE

-168 CYVARVMNAFTS
+168 CYVAKVINAFSS
-180 LGLPVNKIEDIKN
+180 LGLPVNKINDIKN

-206 VQADNLNADVQT
+206 VQADNLNADLQT
-218 KEQEAAYN
+218 KEKEAYN

-248 VESFCILPFKPSH
+248 VESFCILTFKPSH
-261 PIIRRVNDVTRIMKK
+261 PTIRRVNDVTKIMKK

-284 KGVISTVYLSGIPG
+284 KGAISTIYLSGIPG

-318 EGEDLTFVASLNA
+318 EGEDLTFVATLNA

-337 AESYCSLAR
+337 AKSYCSLAR

-374 IFSKTKHFS
+374 IFSKTKQFS
-383 NWLIIADN
+383 NWLIIVDN

-399 GDLPPSG
+399 VVLPPSG
-406 GKELG
+406 RKELG

-440 MYPDEAVNLLRH
+440 MHPDEAVNLLRH

-478 AAFYVQTV
+478 AAFYVRTV
-486 VVNFSPN
+486 VVNGSPN
-493 YSWANYLRM
+493 YCWANYLRI
-502 ETPRR
+502 ETLRR

-525 RFFKH
+525 RLFKH

-544 EGEAINHI
+544 EGAAINHI

-576 LLYEQLSGGNVIRVH
+576 LLYEQLSGGNIIRVH
-591 PIVLDSIKNVI
+591 PIILDAIKNVI
-602 GAYPES
+602 GACPES

-623 AMLAYESALKTGK
+623 AMLAYENALKTGK

-668 KQQSTDG
+668 KQQSADG

-682 FEVDVDQV
+682 FEVDVNQV

-705 VPNLV
+705 VPSLV

-717 EQEEIEVDPAQE
+717 EQEETEVDPAQDDKKE

-735 SVSKERLTK
+735 SVSK

>member
-1 MPSEPFFCSI
+1 M
-11 YVCKWATKQTLVASK
+11 
-26 CTVTQD
+26 VTQD

-50 IAFNLIPE
+50 IAMNLIPE
-58 GLRTIFK
+58 GLRTVFK
-65 QQWDFL
+65 QEWDFL
-71 YKATPFGKWKDISQ
+71 YKATAFGEWKDTPQ
-85 NGCDFYNRE
+85 NGCDFYNGE
-94 SPINRRKN
+94 SRSSHRKN
-102 SRLLAMI
+102 SRLLTTI
-109 QRGNMAEW
+109 QKGNTAEW

-124 AILYSDTIGSTLS
+124 AILYSDTIGRTLS
-137 PVVRKG
+137 PAVRRE
-143 VDDLRQFRNDIA
+143 VDNLRQFRNNIV
-155 HTCDAE
+155 HTPE
-161 LTDADFQ
+161 GKLTDAEFQ
-168 CYVARVMNAFTS
+168 DYVAIVLAAFTS
-180 LGLPVNKIEDIKN
+180 LSLPIYEVDDIRN
-193 QTDFPTVDSNALK
+193 QTDFPLTADVDALK
-206 VQADNLNADVQT
+206 VQADNLNADLQT
-218 KEQEAAYN
+218 KEQEAYN

-318 EGEDLTFVASLNA
+318 EGEDLTFVATLNA

-337 AESYCSLAR
+337 AKSYCRLAR

-374 IFSKTKHFS
+374 IFSKTKQFS
-383 NWLIIADN
+383 NWLIIVDN
-391 VVDLSSVR
+391 VVDLSSVQ

-406 GKELG
+406 RKELG

-429 PLTYHE
+429 PLTYRE

-440 MYPDEAVNLLRH
+440 MHLDEAVNLLRH
-452 VSEIQNQEE
+452 VSKIQNQEE
-461 AEKVAEVLE
+461 AEKVAEVLD
-470 YHPLALVA
+470 YNPLALVA

-486 VVNFSPN
+486 VVNSSPN
-493 YSWANYLRM
+493 YCWANYLRM

-544 EGEAINHI
+544 EGAAINHI

-591 PIVLDSIKNVI
+591 PIVLDAIKNVI
-602 GAYPES
+602 ASFPES
-608 QKPLVPSEIKARGRK
+608 QTPQVPSEIKARGRK
-623 AMLAYESALKTGK
+623 AMLAYENALKTGK

-659 SFLGLSFDP
+659 CFLGLSFDP

-675 IELDLSK
+675 IEVDLSK

-690 SNWKRTDEKQGVSKF
+690 SNWKCTDEKQGVSKF
-705 VPNLV
+705 VPDLV

-717 EQEEIEVDPAQE
+717 EQEETKVDPAQDDKKE

-735 SVSKERLTK
+735 SVFK